1 MSDVEHH
8 DVRTALALMLLAL
21 ALLDRAGCTL
31 VAARLQHAFD
41 MVWNDPGAAAMP
53 RHPDAPSG
61 AEHDRHKHQRPTDN
75 GEGTDP

>member
-8 DVRTALALMLLAL
+8 DVRTALALMRLAL

-41 MVWNDPGAAAMP
+41 TV
-53 RHPDAPSG
+53 
-61 AEHDRHKHQRPTDN
+61 
-75 GEGTDP
+75 